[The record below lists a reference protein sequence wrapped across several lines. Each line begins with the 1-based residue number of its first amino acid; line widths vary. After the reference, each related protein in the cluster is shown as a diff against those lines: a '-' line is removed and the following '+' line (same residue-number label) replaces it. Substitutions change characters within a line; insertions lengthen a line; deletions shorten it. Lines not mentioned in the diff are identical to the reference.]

1 MGWARY
7 RAWLLPALRAECA
20 TEAQLL
26 EDILSGRVQL
36 WAGEA
41 AALVTQRVWEDGVL
55 RLHIWLAGGDL
66 AEILS
71 LRPGLEAWARGQG
84 CRHIT
89 IDGRAGWSRVLRRL
103 GYSAVGHQLQRT
115 L

>member
-7 RAWLLPALRAECA
+7 RAWLLPALRAECG

-36 WAGEA
+36 WAGEGA
-41 AALVTQRVWEDGVL
+41 AVVTQRVCEDGAS

-66 AEILS
+66 AGILS
-71 LRPGLEAWARGQG
+71 LRPGIEAWARGQG

-103 GYSAVGHQLQRT
+103 GYSAEGHQLQRT